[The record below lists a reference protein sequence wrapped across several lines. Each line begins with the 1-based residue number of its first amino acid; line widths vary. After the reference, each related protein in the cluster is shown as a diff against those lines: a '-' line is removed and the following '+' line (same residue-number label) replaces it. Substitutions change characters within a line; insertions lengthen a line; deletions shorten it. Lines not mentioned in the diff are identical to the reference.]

1 MLCNSI
7 LRNAG
12 VLGAGKTVKYEPE
25 TSVLKLRIG
34 DEIALDEAQFQLLS
48 DAFFAEIHGVS
59 GYQRRRD
66 QLLAM
71 TQLTPFRGRL
81 ADKLSGG
88 MKQKLAL
95 ACTLVHEPE
104 LILLDMMMPAMDGPS
119 TLMALKNHPST
130 AEIPVIFLTAKA
142 MPAEIERLKLMGAL
156 GVLTKPFDPV
166 TLPVQI
172 RTLLG
177 K

>member
-1 MLCNSI
+1 MKI
-7 LRNAG
+7 LIIDDEGDIRRIAR
-12 VLGAGKTVKYEPE
+12 LSLT
-25 TSVLKLRIG
+25 RIG
-34 DEIALDEAQFQLLS
+34 GMEVVEA
-48 DAFFAEIHGVS
+48 E
-59 GYQRRRD
+59 
-66 QLLAM
+66 
-71 TQLTPFRGRL
+71 
-81 ADKLSGG
+81 SGG
-88 MKQKLAL
+88 EGVQKAVEEKPD
-95 ACTLVHEPE
+95 CV
-104 LILLDMMMPAMDGPS
+104 LLDMMMPAMDGPS